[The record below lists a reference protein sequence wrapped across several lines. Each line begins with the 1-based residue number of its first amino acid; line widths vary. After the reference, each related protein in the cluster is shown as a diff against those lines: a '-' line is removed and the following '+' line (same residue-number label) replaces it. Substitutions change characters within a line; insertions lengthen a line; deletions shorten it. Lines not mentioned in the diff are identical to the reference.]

1 MSDYQSLPPRRIS
14 AGSSYSRNPYSFQ
27 CSRTRSRC
35 SFGGSASGGYLC
47 LRVASMPI
55 FDDSRRVDSSWR
67 TSAAACE
74 GSSDTAAVQDMMKLP
89 RGSESNNS
97 VPRGSESNNSATVH
111 CRISEE
117 FNSDPIRLA
126 STSVICTVVRPDT
139 VQIYFPPAQ
148 L

>member
-74 GSSDTAAVQDMMKLP
+74 GSSDTAAVPDMM
-89 RGSESNNS
+89 N
-97 VPRGSESNNSATVH
+97 
-111 CRISEE
+111 
-117 FNSDPIRLA
+117 A
-126 STSVICTVVRPDT
+126 SLWGCTRNDS
-139 VQIYFPPAQ
+139 AQ
-148 L
+148 LTSSGSRTSMSSSTTTVNFPNCGAYAQQANMTV